1 MEPIA
6 RVSNRVIRWGSTG
19 SRAPRGQSDGV
30 EAVTDEIGRSRYL
43 ISDGMSTVDGY
54 QFIKIIGARAEILS
68 GAKPTRIVGAV
79 GTVVDRSVLRPTTVK
94 WSSYPS
100 NSMDT
105 RTSATERAPIRS
117 NSGRSA

>member
-1 MEPIA
+1 
-6 RVSNRVIRWGSTG
+6 
-19 SRAPRGQSDGV
+19 V

-79 GTVVDRSVLRPTTVK
+79 DQRCRQ
-94 WSSYPS
+94 
-100 NSMDT
+100 
-105 RTSATERAPIRS
+105 IR
-117 NSGRSA
+117 GDDGEA